1 LTSPTDSLAIGDAP
15 PTRGGERTPFA
26 RTALTIL
33 LIVYILNFMDRWV
46 ITILLQPIKE
56 ELLLTDWQLG
66 LLNGFAF
73 SLLSSVAAI
82 KLARMA
88 EVRNRV
94 RILTACILFWSVLT
108 VLCGF
113 VTSFWQLIL
122 ARMGV
127 GVGEAGGMPASHS
140 LLADYFPPERRA
152 LAHSIYGLGLPI
164 GGMLGM
170 MLGGVLVDLA
180 GWRSAFIVVGLPGLL
195 VALLVRFFLR
205 EPPRGRYDPPA
216 GTTEAPPLLEVAAGL
231 WRRRTTRHI
240 LIGLTLAVMLGNT
253 GTSFLAPYLIRRFGL
268 SYSQVALLVAATNF
282 LTAAVGMLAG
292 GILTDRLGRRN
303 LRWYMWIPVCGIL
316 IAIPFNLAAYL
327 QSGVLAMALFLIP
340 AGLVIPTYMAPSF
353 ATLHNLS
360 QPRARATVTAIAG
373 ICMGMIGAG
382 LGPLLGGISID
393 LVSEHLFSAA
403 GFADFAAS
411 CPGGLPG
418 PDTMPAIAPMCVPML
433 ARATQ
438 ISLLLWVPTMVWPA
452 FHFWLA
458 SRSIRSDTPA

>member
-1 LTSPTDSLAIGDAP
+1 MTSATDGSVNAAAP
-15 PTRGGERTPFA
+15 FDGKAKASAGI
-26 RTALTIL
+26 ALGIL
-33 LIVYILNFMDRWV
+33 LLVYILNFMDRWV

-56 ELLLTDWQLG
+56 ELLLADWQLG

-88 EVRNRV
+88 ESHNRV
-94 RILTACILFWSVLT
+94 RILTACIVFWSALT
-108 VLCGF
+108 VLCGL
-113 VTSFWQLIL
+113 VASFWQLVL

-127 GVGEAGGMPASHS
+127 GVGEAGGMPSSHS

-152 LAHSIYGLGLPI
+152 FAHSIYGLGLPI

-170 MLGGVLVDLA
+170 MVGGILVDIA
-180 GWRSAFIVVGLPGLL
+180 GWRSAFIVVGAPGLI
-195 VALLVRFFLR
+195 VALVVWLFLR
-205 EPPRGRYDPPA
+205 EPPRGRYDTGA
-216 GTTEAPPLLEVAAGL
+216 GSEDAPPLAEVASAL
-231 WRRRTTRHI
+231 WRRKTTRHI

-253 GTSFLAPYLIRRFGL
+253 GTSFLAPYLIRRFDL
-268 SYSQVALLVAATNF
+268 SYSEVALLVGATNF

-292 GILTDRLGRRN
+292 GILTDRLGRKN
-303 LRWYMWIPVCGIL
+303 IRWYMWIPVLGIL
-316 IAIPFNLAAYL
+316 IAIPFNVSAYL
-327 QSGVLAMALFLIP
+327 QDNVLAMALFLVP

-353 ATLHNLS
+353 ATLHNFS

-393 LVSEHLFSAA
+393 LLGEHLFTQA
-403 GFADFAAS
+403 GFSGFAAA

-418 PDTMPAIAPMCVPML
+418 PEASAQIAQMCAPLL

-438 ISLLLWVPTMVWPA
+438 ISLLLWALTMIWPA
-452 FHFWLA
+452 WHFWLA
-458 SRSIRSDTPA
+458 SRSIQSDQPA